1 MLHITKFFKKKNI
14 DARLEASKRDIAIM
28 TIYITNLKDS
38 IFFFILSVFGF
49 KVKWI
54 KIVIMFKRIASFS
67 FTFHHSFSSLF
78 GLSVKAYRETAA
90 QRESR

>member
-49 KVKWI
+49 KVK
-54 KIVIMFKRIASFS
+54 
-67 FTFHHSFSSLF
+67 
-78 GLSVKAYRETAA
+78 
-90 QRESR
+90 